1 MTIEKFRKN
10 VKRSLIV
17 SAFILLVGA
26 ALFVPPLFAE
36 STNET
41 SNSSALGSSLAYIGA
56 AIAFFGGA
64 LGAGI
69 AVGHVGSAA
78 MGAISEKPEMASQA
92 LIFIALGE
100 GLVIFGFITALI
112 ILGKA

>member
-1 MTIEKFRKN
+1 MSIDKFKKN
-10 VKRSLIV
+10 VKRSLII

-36 STNET
+36 STNKT
-41 SNSSALGSSLAYIGA
+41 NDNALGSSLAYIGA